1 MSISFW
7 KGNPHESGCIPMV
20 CNKDFNLL
28 PLRELDDKQ
37 DFYIRLST
45 LLAGFGDKE
54 VSQLPF
60 YLWLVTQNLTD
71 LVATRLLSI
80 RYNHKGHF
88 WTWFFTIQHQPY
100 RLNKIKLVEGVGVEP
115 TYPVLQTG
123 ASTVTANLP
132 LKIFFFMSRRNIRN
146 YLHIVNRFIRY
157 LLKYLINFLTLC
169 KNWWARKDLNFQT
182 PKRTLL
188 QSAPLPVTGY
198 LPIIKVFI

>member
-1 MSISFW
+1 MW
-7 KGNPHESGCIPMV
+7 DLNPPEKNSCLQSRRPPQAV
-20 CNKDFNLL
+20 PSPNFSNDFLIMII
-28 PLRELDDKQ
+28 
-37 DFYIRLST
+37 YI
-45 LLAGFGDKE
+45 
-54 VSQLPF
+54 
-60 YLWLVTQNLTD
+60 
-71 LVATRLLSI
+71 
-80 RYNHKGHF
+80 
-88 WTWFFTIQHQPY
+88 TILQ
-100 RLNKIKLVEGVGVEP
+100 LVEGVGVEP

-157 LLKYLINFLTLC
+157 LLKYLIDFLTLC

>member
-88 WTWFFTIQHQPY
+88 WTWFFTAQHQPY
-100 RLNKIKLVEGVGVEP
+100 KLNKIKIGGRCRSWTHL
-115 TYPVLQTG
+115 
-123 ASTVTANLP
+123 SC
-132 LKIFFFMSRRNIRN
+132 SSDRRINRDCQPSIKNI
-146 YLHIVNRFIRY
+146 LFHE
-157 LLKYLINFLTLC
+157 
-169 KNWWARKDLNFQT
+169 
-182 PKRTLL
+182 
-188 QSAPLPVTGY
+188 
-198 LPIIKVFI
+198 

>member
-1 MSISFW
+1 MEDVGFEPTW
-7 KGNPHESGCIPMV
+7 KNSCLQSRRPPQAVPSP
-20 CNKDFNLL
+20 NFSNDFLIMII
-28 PLRELDDKQ
+28 
-37 DFYIRLST
+37 YITILHWRSRC
-45 LLAGFGDKE
+45 
-54 VSQLPF
+54 
-60 YLWLVTQNLTD
+60 QNSL
-71 LVATRLLSI
+71 
-80 RYNHKGHF
+80 
-88 WTWFFTIQHQPY
+88 
-100 RLNKIKLVEGVGVEP
+100 KLVEGVGVEP

-198 LPIIKVFI
+198 LPIINSWWSWTITVVLSQERILPNICKSL